1 MSSSDSIWDYW
12 APIFDGEFSDFRD
25 LDDII
30 NIVMSLVCITGAA
43 LGKQY
48 IVHRKLFKSKY
59 VHNVN

>member
-43 LGKQY
+43 LGK
-48 IVHRKLFKSKY
+48 
-59 VHNVN
+59 